1 MDDPSSISIN
11 ITAPKK
17 ISKYLEEFR
26 ELASIVACKE
36 YSLWLKKKVKKNKN
50 QKILSIRIIA
60 NKTIQTFNKRYLGID
75 SATDVIAFSYLEEMD
90 TLIVDTIGDII
101 ISHEMAMNSC
111 RSFKNSFKKELSL
124 YIIHGVLHVFGY
136 DDITASKKA
145 KMWKRQ
151 DYYTKKY
158 FEDCDEV

>member
-1 MDDPSSISIN
+1 
-11 ITAPKK
+11 
-17 ISKYLEEFR
+17 
-26 ELASIVACKE
+26 
-36 YSLWLKKKVKKNKN
+36 
-50 QKILSIRIIA
+50 
-60 NKTIQTFNKRYLGID
+60 
-75 SATDVIAFSYLEEMD
+75 MD